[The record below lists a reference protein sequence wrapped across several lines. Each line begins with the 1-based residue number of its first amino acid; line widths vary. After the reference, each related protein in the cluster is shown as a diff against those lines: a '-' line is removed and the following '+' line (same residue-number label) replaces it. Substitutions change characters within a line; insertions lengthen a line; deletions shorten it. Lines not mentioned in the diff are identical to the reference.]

1 MTFVTGTTVV
11 TASLWNMRILSRHRI
26 GNRFFER
33 FYAMPL
39 VCRAHAAVAPDLI
52 HTPINFQRMIVRIA
66 KLHGDLTAGA
76 PAAFKVDLSA
86 AFTQAIARAKDFG
99 ERRHLESEVMQFSIR
114 VLAVTG
120 SDESK
125 AMMVCVAA

>member
-33 FYAMPL
+33 SYAMPL

-66 KLHGDLTAGA
+66 KFHRDLTAGA
-76 PAAFKVDLSA
+76 APAREIDLG
-86 AFTQAIARAKDFG
+86 AK
-99 ERRHLESEVMQFSIR
+99 FS
-114 VLAVTG
+114 
-120 SDESK
+120 
-125 AMMVCVAA
+125 